1 MTTLFHPEPDPMR
14 QASLRYFNVFRLIIA
29 GVFVTL
35 GSELELGREAP
46 TGMMVISVSYL
57 ALVLLLG
64 FPDALRRFGF
74 ERVITVQ
81 VIIDLLM
88 LALVMSISGGYR
100 SGMAV
105 MMMVYIAGAG
115 LVANG
120 RFVMFFAAFATVA
133 VLIENVWRTVDGRG
147 GADFFQVG
155 ILGVGFFAVAFLAH
169 LLARRASAN
178 ASLAQSRGQA
188 LGRAQAV
195 NERIIRDMADGVLV
209 LSPDGMIRKFN
220 PRAAELLG
228 MPLREHL
235 PMANVDANLPS
246 VCEEAYVGAGVVSR
260 LGPGGRLLRCRIIDA
275 DVDPDLDGPVDTS
288 GDPGDRVVYLTAYD
302 EIQNQIQ
309 QQKLAALGRLTAS
322 MAHEIRN
329 PLSAVMQAADLLADE
344 KRVEMRTRLARI
356 VVDNG
361 RRIERLVR
369 EVLAL
374 GRRDQVLTEPLAA
387 AAFLQQMIDEMT
399 LRGDDE
405 RALFA
410 LDGTPDDAV
419 LLFDRAHLHQILGNL
434 LHNARRY
441 CSGRPGAIRI
451 QVLGGEGTVA
461 MHVSDDG
468 SGVPE
473 EDQTNLFEPFF
484 TSDPKGTGL
493 GLYIAREL
501 AEANDAT
508 LEFIGNS
515 PGAHFVLTARSA
527 R

>member
-1 MTTLFHPEPDPMR
+1 MSTMFQSEPDPMR
-14 QASLRYFNVFRLIIA
+14 QVSLRYFNVFRLIIA

-35 GSELELGREAP
+35 GAELELGREAP
-46 TGMMVISVSYL
+46 TWMMAISVSYL

-105 MMMVYIAGAG
+105 MMMIYIAGAG

-133 VLIENVWRTVDGRG
+133 VLIENVWRTVDDRG
-147 GADFFQVG
+147 GADFFQIG

-178 ASLAQSRGQA
+178 ASLAQVRGQA

-209 LSPDGMIRKFN
+209 LSPKGMIRKFN

-235 PMANVDANLPS
+235 PMVNVDVNFPAL
-246 VCEEAYVGAGVVSR
+246 CEEAYGGAGVVSR
-260 LGPGGRLLRCRIIDA
+260 IGPGGRLLRCRVINA
-275 DVDPDLDGPVDTS
+275 DVDPDLEVASDPEDGDQ
-288 GDPGDRVVYLTAYD
+288 VVYLTAYD

-344 KRVEMRTRLARI
+344 KRAEMRTRLSRI
-356 VVDNG
+356 IVDNG

-374 GRRDQVLTEPLAA
+374 GRRDQVLAEPLVVAD
-387 AAFLQQMIDEMT
+387 FLQQMIDEMT

-410 LDGTPDDAV
+410 LDVAPDAV
-419 LLFDRAHLHQILGNL
+419 LLFDRTHLHQILGNL

-441 CSGRPGAIRI
+441 CSGRLGAIRI
-451 QVLGGEGTVA
+451 QVLGGEGAVVV
-461 MHVSDDG
+461 HVSDDG
-468 SGVPE
+468 PGVPE
-473 EDQTNLFEPFF
+473 EGQVSLFEPFF

-501 AEANDAT
+501 AEANDAI
-508 LEFIGNS
+508 LEFVGNT

>member
-1 MTTLFHPEPDPMR
+1 MSTLFQSEPDPMR
-14 QASLRYFNVFRLIIA
+14 QVSLRYFNVFRLIIA

-35 GSELELGREAP
+35 GAELELGREAP
-46 TGMMVISVSYL
+46 NWMTAISASYL

-105 MMMVYIAGAG
+105 MMMIYIAGAG

-133 VLIENVWRTVDGRG
+133 VLIENVWRTVDDRG

-178 ASLAQSRGQA
+178 ASLAQVRGQA

-209 LSPDGMIRKFN
+209 LSPKGMIRKFN

-235 PMANVDANLPS
+235 PMVNVDVNFPAL
-246 VCEEAYVGAGVVSR
+246 CEEAYVGAGVVSR
-260 LGPGGRLLRCRIIDA
+260 IGPGGRLLRCRVINA
-275 DVDPDLDGPVDTS
+275 DVDPDLEVASDHEG
-288 GDPGDRVVYLTAYD
+288 GDQVVYLTAYD

-344 KRVEMRTRLARI
+344 KRAEMRTRLSRI
-356 VVDNG
+356 IVDNG

-374 GRRDQVLTEPLAA
+374 GRRDQVLAEPLVVAD
-387 AAFLQQMIDEMT
+387 FLQQMIDEMT

-410 LDGTPDDAV
+410 LDAAPDAV
-419 LLFDRAHLHQILGNL
+419 LLFDRTHLHQIFGNL

-441 CSGRPGAIRI
+441 CSGQPDAIRI
-451 QVLGGEGTVA
+451 QILGGEGAVVV
-461 MHVSDDG
+461 HVSDDG
-468 SGVPE
+468 PGVTE
-473 EDQTNLFEPFF
+473 EGQVSLFEPFF

-501 AEANDAT
+501 AEANDAL
-508 LEFIGNS
+508 LEFVGNT